1 MARLKR
7 KKPGSKKP
15 RVKEKADAQGEAE
28 SGNQQAV
35 AALTVKELK
44 RKPAAGSRVI
54 SSSAPS
60 RVRAPGKE
68 PGWIQKS
75 IQFLREV
82 SIELKKVT
90 WPTRKQTIGS
100 TVVVMVL
107 VMLIALYLGLVDM
120 GLTSLVRAILG

>member
-7 KKPGSKKP
+7 KKTGTKKP
-15 RVKEKADAQGEAE
+15 YSKGDVDQQDVAAPSDD
-28 SGNQQAV
+28 QAV
-35 AALTVKELK
+35 AAMSVKELK
-44 RKPAAGSRVI
+44 RKPVAGPKVMP
-54 SSSAPS
+54 APS
-60 RVRAPGKE
+60 RVRLAGKE

-82 SIELKKVT
+82 RIELKKVT

-100 TVVVMVL
+100 TVVVLVL

-120 GLTSLVRAILG
+120 GLTSLVRAVLG